1 MRARILRFTALSLL
15 LVVTAAFGF
24 DPKGKYSY
32 SHKGYSGDM
41 MVSEGE
47 VDRSDIGAL
56 TSVRPLKVPI
66 RTVSLSQAHI
76 CEIEATE
83 NTASR
88 VGSESSLSTPFLG
101 SDEAKFSV
109 DFTSKGATVEVN
121 DRGLSC
127 GLNGDFGGK
136 WVKVSSKKAKP
147 LN

>member
-1 MRARILRFTALSLL
+1 MHMRMLRFTSLL
-15 LVVTAAFGF
+15 LVLVGTAAFGF

-56 TSVRPLKVPI
+56 TSVRPLKVRI
-66 RTVSLSQAHI
+66 RTVLLSQAHT

-83 NTASR
+83 NTAGR

-101 SDEAKFSV
+101 SDEATFSV
-109 DFTSKGATVEVN
+109 DFTSKGAVVEVN

-127 GLNGDFGGK
+127 GMNGDFGGK
-136 WVKVSSKKAKP
+136 WVKVSAKKTKRTQ
-147 LN
+147 